1 MARTAG
7 RDALQRPARV
17 LLDGV
22 GVDIDDQAVPCQF
35 GATGA
40 VPASPTT
47 QASVSLRANDPVR
60 L

>member
-1 MARTAG
+1 
-7 RDALQRPARV
+7 V